1 MSDLVGKKMG
11 RKPALTQRQMKFAEL
26 YVFNDGEF
34 NQTECAVMAG
44 YKNRPRQNASDLKN
58 DEACKLSTVSAFV
71 AVAALPDVF

>member
-44 YKNRPRQNASDLKN
+44 YKNRPRQNA
-58 DEACKLSTVSAFV
+58 
-71 AVAALPDVF
+71 